1 MLNEKQGSILPK
13 KLLWRLALTNVI
25 IIALF
30 VGLSGL
36 AVYQTAC
43 FLVGDLA
50 PLHRS
55 APSSFNAQLFR
66 YLIIFS
72 IIAIVLGSLVHIYVT
87 KALIRPLQKLIDSTV
102 AMKSGKYP
110 EPIASQSADE
120 IGQLTNHFNEL
131 VAEIKANETERD
143 KLLADLSHELRTPLA
158 NLNGYLSALKDGVIE
173 GDEQLYES
181 LHSELQRI
189 TEMMEQLDR
198 LKEWGMLTDRYLIDK
213 ETVAMEQL
221 LERNIQM
228 FHLTLEDNNIP
239 LQTDME
245 HAFLQINAEGINQV
259 ISNVLE
265 NAIQYY
271 EGTDPVVVQGRL
283 KDKYYEINVIG
294 EGSPIAREDEQYI
307 FERFYRVDPSRTRTS
322 GGSGLGLA
330 ISKEIVEQHGG
341 EMTLTTDGKVHQF
354 KIILPYDAGSF

>member
-1 MLNEKQGSILPK
+1 LNKKQESILPK

-30 VGLSGL
+30 VGLSGW
-36 AVYQTAC
+36 AIYQTAC
-43 FLVGDLA
+43 FLVGDLSL
-50 PLHRS
+50 LHRS
-55 APSSFNAQLFR
+55 APGSFNVQLFR

-72 IIAIVLGSLVHIYVT
+72 IIAIVLGSLIHIYVT

-102 AMKSGKYP
+102 TMKSGTYP
-110 EPIASQSADE
+110 APIASQSTDE

-173 GDEQLYES
+173 GDKQLYES

-189 TEMMEQLDR
+189 TEMMDQLDR
-198 LKEWGMLTDRYLIDK
+198 LKEWGMLADRYLIDK
-213 ETVAMEQL
+213 ESVAIDQL
-221 LERNIQM
+221 LAQNIQM
-228 FHLTLEDNNIP
+228 FQLTMEENNIP
-239 LQTDME
+239 LQTNFE

-271 EGTDPVVVQGRL
+271 EGTDPIVVQGSL
-283 KDKYYEINVIG
+283 ADNHYEIDVIG
-294 EGSPIAREDEQYI
+294 EGSPITNEDEQYI

-330 ISKEIVEQHGG
+330 ISKEIVEQHEGRI
-341 EMTLTTDGKVHQF
+341 TLITDGNVHQF
-354 KIILPYDAGSF
+354 KITLPYDGV